1 MANVLLQKQAAPA
14 SALLP
19 QWLSGYAFL
28 FAMETNIDRAKEI
41 RATLPTNLA
50 AATAPLRLRVDA
62 AGDLA
67 KLLGE
72 RVAVN
77 APQAAI
83 LVAVVER
90 PLAPH
95 ATTPSSDPASGVP
108 RFSLPYSSPSP

>member
-72 RVAVN
+72 RVAGE
-77 APQAAI
+77 APQAAV
-83 LVAVVER
+83 LVQIVEPAR
-90 PLAPH
+90 APNP
-95 ATTPSSDPASGVP
+95 ATTSNQ
-108 RFSLPYSSPSP
+108 